1 MYDVNSTDTHERTAT
16 NPTPVS
22 NVVAHITT
30 KIVISEGTCQQNVP
44 CVTEITQQTTKAAS
58 IIIIL
63 SSKKTIHIE
72 TLTPPERSIPIPTSA
87 YNHTTTPHS
96 LPLQQQQQ
104 QQQQRRYADVASN
117 HAQLAE
123 EPITTLKAFL
133 EDFEGLFAQLI
144 QQNGM
149 IVNMLTMIL
158 NKPH

>member
-1 MYDVNSTDTHERTAT
+1 MSR
-16 NPTPVS
+16 
-22 NVVAHITT
+22 VAE
-30 KIVISEGTCQQNVP
+30 ISW
-44 CVTEITQQTTKAAS
+44 QTIKAES

-96 LPLQQQQQ
+96 LPQQ

-133 EDFEGLFAQLI
+133 EDYMKIICATNPTEQHDFKHAHNDI
-144 QQNGM
+144 
-149 IVNMLTMIL
+149 
-158 NKPH
+158 K